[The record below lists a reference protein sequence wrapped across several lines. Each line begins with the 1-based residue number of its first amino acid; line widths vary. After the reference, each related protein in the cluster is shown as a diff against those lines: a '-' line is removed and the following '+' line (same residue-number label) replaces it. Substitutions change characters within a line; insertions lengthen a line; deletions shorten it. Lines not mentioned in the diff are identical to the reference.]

1 MGRLALMMVMGLT
14 LTFAVV
20 SYQINQT
27 NVRSIEH
34 VVSFHKY
41 TTARNI
47 AHAGVNIAL
56 RAFDRQPPDTTLGAT
71 LSQNGTVVF
80 VKNFMDGICTTK
92 VWLVT
97 PNVQDSL
104 YITSKAWF
112 MDTTYLMKLKVRRTP
127 VPFPSINAA
136 VSLNVENLL
145 WSISGNS
152 AWIDGHNHDSSG
164 NLLPP
169 GPNDLPGVA
178 VLLASDTSKPLVDK
192 SLINGSPC
200 DVIADSNLA
209 NPAAYASTYINAAM
223 YRYTGPANI
232 TSNLTWGSSTTPVI
246 IYADASAGAI
256 RFGGNTEGWGILIC
270 KGNLTMSGTFKFH
283 GLVIAYNDV
292 TIQEMTALSNGTPDI
307 IGGLLMAGAPGSSF
321 SLKGNCAIIYSS
333 AAIKKAMLI
342 GVLQAYKV
350 CDWYE

>member
-14 LTFAVV
+14 LTFAMV

-27 NVRSIEH
+27 NERSVEH
-34 VVSFHKY
+34 VVSFDKY

-56 RAFDRQPPDTTLGAT
+56 RAFDRQPADTSLGAK
-71 LSQNGTVVF
+71 LSRNETCVF
-80 VKNFMDGICTTK
+80 ANNFMQGICTTK
-92 VWLVT
+92 VWLVV

-104 YITSKAWF
+104 YITSKAKF
-112 MDTTYLMKLKVRRTP
+112 MDTTYTMKLKVRRTP

-136 VSLNVENLL
+136 VSLNVANLM
-145 WSISGNS
+145 WAISGNS

-164 NLLPP
+164 NLLPSSL
-169 GPNDLPGVA
+169 NDLPGVA
-178 VLLASDTSKPLVDK
+178 VLLASDTSKPLANS
-192 SLINGSPC
+192 SLISGSPC

-209 NPAAYASTYINAAM
+209 NPAAYASTYINAAS
-223 YRYTGPANI
+223 YTYTGPANI

-246 IYADASAGAI
+246 VYANATGGTVKFA
-256 RFGGNTEGWGILIC
+256 GNTEGWGILIC

-292 TIQEMTALSNGTPDI
+292 TITEEASLSTGTPDI
-307 IGGLLMAGAPGSSF
+307 IGGFLMAGAPGSSF
-321 SLKGNCAIIYSS
+321 TLKGNCSVLYSS